1 MGILSEQF
9 RYSAEKNDYLSLD
22 LLFFAYVFFSCKN
35 QIQKTSAIMEY
46 NIMKKLKIQLLR
58 GTEKCQMNI
67 IASFEH
73 LNEETG
79 IAE

>member
-1 MGILSEQF
+1 M
-9 RYSAEKNDYLSLD
+9 
-22 LLFFAYVFFSCKN
+22 YVFFSCKN

-46 NIMKKLKIQLLR
+46 NTMKKLKIQLLR